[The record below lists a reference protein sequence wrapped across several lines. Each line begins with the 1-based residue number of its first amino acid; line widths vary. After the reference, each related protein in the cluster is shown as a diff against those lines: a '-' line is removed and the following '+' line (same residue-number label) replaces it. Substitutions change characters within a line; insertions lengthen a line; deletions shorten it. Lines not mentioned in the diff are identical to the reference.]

1 MRVHYD
7 EGLATRIGPAP
18 CVSGGAARGEA
29 SAGESI
35 GQLLSHEKINWD
47 ADAVVPAEGNTD
59 VRVIASA
66 QPVLRG
72 RRTWHVPTLLVWKPG
87 DLATGSWTGP

>member
-18 CVSGGAARGEA
+18 CVVGGDASGEA

-35 GQLLSHEKINWD
+35 GQLLSREKIDRD
-47 ADAVVPAEGNTD
+47 ADAFVPAEGNTG
-59 VRVIASA
+59 VRVSASA
-66 QPVLRG
+66 RPIPRG
-72 RRTWHVPTLLVWKPG
+72 RKTGHVLTLLVWKPG
-87 DLATGSWTGP
+87 DLATGSWIGP

>member
-1 MRVHYD
+1 VRVHCD

-18 CVSGGAARGEA
+18 CITDGDVRSEA

-35 GQLLSHEKINWD
+35 GQLLSREKIDRD

-59 VRVIASA
+59 VRVTASTR
-66 QPVLRG
+66 PVPRG
-72 RRTWHVPTLLVWKPG
+72 HKTWHVPTLLAWKPG
-87 DLATGSWTGP
+87 GLATGSWNGP

>member
-18 CVSGGAARGEA
+18 CVSDGDVRSEA

-35 GQLLSHEKINWD
+35 GQLLSHEKINRD
-47 ADAVVPAEGNTD
+47 ADAVVPAEGNM
-59 VRVIASA
+59 VLRVTASA
-66 QPVLRG
+66 EPVLRG
-72 RRTWHVPTLLVWKPG
+72 RGNWHVPTLLVWKPG
-87 DLATGSWTGP
+87 GLATGSWIGS

>member
-1 MRVHYD
+1 VRVHYD

-18 CVSGGAARGEA
+18 CVSDGDVRNEA

-35 GQLLSHEKINWD
+35 GQLSSREKIDRD

-59 VRVIASA
+59 VRVTASA
-66 QPVLRG
+66 RPVPRG
-72 RRTWHVPTLLVWKPG
+72 RKIWHVPALLAWKPG
-87 DLATGSWTGP
+87 GLATGTWIGP